1 MSAQNVHQS
10 ALSKAEESQ
19 GVSNKWIVR
28 SAHQTRCVHRLT
40 TLHDV
45 TPAMHAV
52 VEGIGGGDLSSTH
65 NPAAT
70 RWGVAFSVRPSPKAA
85 RFNPKDICP
94 QQVFR
99 RDLLQGFRLYC
110 S

>member
-52 VEGIGGGDLSSTH
+52 VEGIGGGDPAGSQ
-65 NPAAT
+65 NPTGA
-70 RWGVAFSVRPSPKAA
+70 
-85 RFNPKDICP
+85 
-94 QQVFR
+94 
-99 RDLLQGFRLYC
+99 
-110 S
+110 